1 MEEHRIRIVQREL
14 KMLRSI
20 NQEVY
25 FNKSKRMKL
34 VLKKKNKENPLETD
48 LVY

>member
-14 KMLRSI
+14 KMLSSI

-34 VLKKKNKENPLETD
+34 ALKKKQKKTL
-48 LVY
+48 LKQI